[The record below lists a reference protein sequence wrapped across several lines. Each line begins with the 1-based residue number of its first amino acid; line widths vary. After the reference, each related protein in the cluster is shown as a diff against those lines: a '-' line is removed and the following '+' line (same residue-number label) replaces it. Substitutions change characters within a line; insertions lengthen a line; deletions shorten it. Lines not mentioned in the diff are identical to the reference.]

1 MKDPT
6 TKTKPERRSKLWPG
20 TLPGG
25 WRWAAL
31 VVAVALA
38 TFAVWFVVFR
48 TMPDLPGRFVQG
60 TPTPRP
66 ALGKTITR
74 AEYTAALTEALNN
87 IRQARSEPVEE
98 RRRALVD
105 RAVGA
110 LRNVE
115 GAVVL
120 SPGGGMAQVDNTA
133 IIQRLEANDAGVDLE
148 GMEGTLA
155 LLVQM
160 VTEQDQEAGRRYIS
174 GTLDGDEAGA
184 KLKEVL
190 ADPAFDYEKD
200 LSPLQRLARWLAE
213 ATGQRSGEDAIG
225 RWAAALVTAIV
236 AGVLAYLATA
246 FTADRRLR
254 MGLAVL
260 AAILA
265 GAGGYAVTDPTRQTA
280 VTLLTL
286 QWMAAL
292 GIVVALVAVVALV
305 LGLGRASSVPAN
317 PTPAGLLTGV
327 EGMSA
332 GQARRQAGEAA
343 RAGDF
348 RGAIRFRCLAVLLAL
363 DEAGRLAFDRTATDR
378 DYLFR
383 APPEL
388 QIHLHDLFAGFEAT
402 WYGNAP
408 AGQADWQEYAERAD
422 YIEAIALKMPA
433 PASVPPDPDPGA
445 GAGTGR
451 SAA

>member
-1 MKDPT
+1 MRGSAT
-6 TKTKPERRSKLWPG
+6 TPERRSNLRLG
-20 TLPGG
+20 VLSGG
-25 WRWAAL
+25 RRWAAL
-31 VVAVALA
+31 ALTVALA

-66 ALGKTITR
+66 APGKTITR
-74 AEYTAALTEALNN
+74 AEYTAALMEALNN
-87 IRQARSEPVEE
+87 VRQARSASAEE

-110 LRNVE
+110 LKNVE
-115 GAVVL
+115 GAGVF

-133 IIQRLEANDAGVDLE
+133 IIRRLEAGGTGVDLE
-148 GMEGTLA
+148 GMEETLA
-155 LLVQM
+155 LLVHM
-160 VTEQDQEAGRRYIS
+160 VTEQDQEAGRRYVS
-174 GTLDGDEAGA
+174 GTLDGEGAGA

-200 LSPLQRLARWLAE
+200 LSPLQRLARWLAGVS
-213 ATGQRSGEDAIG
+213 GQRSGEDAIG

-236 AGVLAYLATA
+236 AGVLAYLAT
-246 FTADRRLR
+246 TTIADRRLR
-254 MGLAVL
+254 VGLAVPV
-260 AAILA
+260 AVLA
-265 GAGGYAVTDPTRQTA
+265 GAGGYAITDPAWQSTA
-280 VTLLTL
+280 IILTL

-292 GIVVALVAVVALV
+292 GIVVALVAVVALM
-305 LGLGRASSVPAN
+305 LGLGRASSGPAN
-317 PTPAGLLTGV
+317 PPPAGLLAGV

-332 GQARRQAGEAA
+332 GQARRQAEQAA

-348 RGAIRFRCLAVLLAL
+348 RSAIRFRCLAVLLAL

-383 APPEL
+383 APPQL
-388 QIHLHDLFAGFEAT
+388 QMHLHDLFAGFEAT

-408 AGQADWQEYAERAD
+408 ADQADWQRYAQRAD
-422 YIEAIALKMPA
+422 DIEAMALKMPA
-433 PASVPPDPDPGA
+433 PAPTPVQA
-445 GAGTGR
+445 QAQ
-451 SAA
+451 